1 MAKLN
6 STEIKLLEDIAE
18 WKKSGPGFLNLA
30 THVVTK
36 PILWAADK
44 LVPKEAS
51 EKLGVVGEKITEK
64 LQDVSQWT
72 VSEAEVLK
80 ATKEFEIDGDTIIEL
95 QNASVF
101 DLGHVAEEFMS
112 FNTKLAMAEGFG
124 TGLLGWPGLI
134 ADLPALFMLNFRMLY
149 QISLS
154 FGYKVEPSSEEGQE
168 PFELGYML
176 RIFKI
181 ATASNKEAKAEA
193 LAELKK
199 YEDDHPDGITRLG
212 GDFTRK
218 QLGKNVGI
226 NLSRMLINQIV
237 KETLARKAITS
248 IPGIGAVLTAGFN
261 YYYVQDVGK
270 TALMIYQER
279 FLLDKKGRKKVVNV
293 TIE

>member
-6 STEIKLLEDIAE
+6 STEVKLLDDISA
-18 WKKSGPGFLNLA
+18 WKSTGPGFLNLA

-36 PILWAADK
+36 PILWAGEKLIPQEASDK
-44 LVPKEAS
+44 L
-51 EKLGVVGEKITEK
+51 GTVGERIIEK
-64 LQDVSQWT
+64 LQDASQWT
-72 VSEAEVLK
+72 VSEADVLK
-80 ATKEFEIDGDTIIEL
+80 STKEFEIDGDTILEL

-101 DLGHVAEEFMS
+101 DLGHVAEEFIT
-112 FNTKLAMAEGFG
+112 FNTRLAMAEGFG

-134 ADLPALFMLNFRMLY
+134 ADLPALFMLNFRMLF

-154 FGYKVEPSSEEGQE
+154 FGYKVEAPSEEGQE

-181 ATASNKEAKAEA
+181 ATASNKDTKKEAIF
-193 LAELKK
+193 ELKK
-199 YEDDHPDGITRLG
+199 YEDAHPDGITRVG
-212 GDFTRK
+212 SDFTRK

-261 YYYVQDVGK
+261 YYYVQDVGR
-270 TALMIYQER
+270 TAMMIYQER

-293 TIE
+293 TVD

>member
-6 STEIKLLEDIAE
+6 STEVRLLDDISS
-18 WKKSGPGFLNLA
+18 WKSEGPGFLNLA

-36 PILWAADK
+36 PILWAGEK
-44 LVPKEAS
+44 LIPSEAS
-51 EKLGVVGEKITEK
+51 EKLGSVGEKIIEK
-64 LQDVSQWT
+64 LQDASQWT
-72 VSEAEVLK
+72 VSEADVLK
-80 ATKEFEIDGDTIIEL
+80 STKEFEIDGETILEL

-101 DLGHVAEEFMS
+101 DLGHVAEEFIK
-112 FNTKLAMAEGFG
+112 FNTRLAMAEGFG

-134 ADLPALFMLNFRMLY
+134 ADLPALFMLNFRMLF

-154 FGYKVEPSSEEGQE
+154 FGYTIQAASEEGQE

-181 ATASNKEAKAEA
+181 ATASNKDTKKDA
-193 LAELKK
+193 LLELKK
-199 YEDDHPDGITRLG
+199 YEDDHPDGITRVG
-212 GDFTRK
+212 NDFARK

-261 YYYVQDVGK
+261 YYYVQDVGR
-270 TALMIYQER
+270 TAMMIYQER

-293 TIE
+293 TVE